1 MTPDVGRLIRL
12 RSTIRATVEAAER
25 HTGKSGALLVGA
37 YQAARAEL
45 KDVAGEDLAGELDRV
60 IPDHEFGGKEAF
72 QDRFDFG
79 IAKVMLSRLA
89 GWIDGLIEE
98 AQYAQRLAAEAEA
111 YAEARVKGARH
122 RVQAV
127 VRGELRL
134 SAAGGP

>member
-79 IAKVMLSRLA
+79 IAKVMLSR
-89 GWIDGLIEE
+89 IDGLIVE
-98 AQYAQRLAAEAEA
+98 AQSAQRLAAEAEA